1 MSIILVVVL
10 GGLLIF
16 MMFNS
21 SRKRKAQ
28 QQEMATKLG
37 VGAEVMTTF
46 GVFGTV
52 VSMDDDDNRL
62 VVETTPGTQLTLHKQ
77 AVGKIIEAAPS
88 SDFDD
93 AEIDIPD
100 DASSLTDDGH
110 VAEYGTYGE
119 AVDAQARQDDEY
131 TDSEYTDEDYSDSD
145 YSDANYGDSEL
156 SDDSQDSDEIVD
168 AQPVEGDFAEDE
180 ISDEPVDA
188 DVHDRNNESK

>member
-37 VGAEVMTTF
+37 PGAEIMTTF

-52 VSMDDDDNRL
+52 VSMDDTDNR
-62 VVETTPGTQLTLHKQ
+62 VVLETTPGTQLTVHKQ
-77 AVGKIIEAAPS
+77 AVGKILEAAPS
-88 SDFDD
+88 SEFGDED
-93 AEIDIPD
+93 IDVPD

-119 AVDAQARQDDEY
+119 AVDAQARRDDDETYDDEY
-131 TDSEYTDEDYSDSD
+131 DRNAEYEEE
-145 YSDANYGDSEL
+145 A
-156 SDDSQDSDEIVD
+156 VD
-168 AQPVEGDFAEDE
+168 AQPIDENEESYEDVDESTDDDSAEGYSESS
-180 ISDEPVDA
+180 SDEPVDA
-188 DVHDRNNESK
+188 EVRDRGNESQ

>member
-37 VGAEVMTTF
+37 PGAEIMTTF

-52 VSMDDDDNRL
+52 VSMDDTDNR
-62 VVETTPGTQLTLHKQ
+62 VVLETTPGTQLTVHKQ
-77 AVGKIIEAAPS
+77 AVGKILEAAPS

-93 AEIDIPD
+93 AEIDVPD
-100 DASSLTDDGH
+100 DASSLTEDGH

-119 AVDAQARQDDEY
+119 AVDAQARRDNDEDFDDEY
-131 TDSEYTDEDYSDSD
+131 AQNVED
-145 YSDANYGDSEL
+145 
-156 SDDSQDSDEIVD
+156 DEIVD
-168 AQPVEGDFAEDE
+168 AQPVDDSEEGNAYDEAEDAADDE
-180 ISDEPVDA
+180 ENLSDEPVDA
-188 DVHDRNNESK
+188 DVRDHGNESK

>member
-37 VGAEVMTTF
+37 VGAEIMTTF

-52 VSMDDDDNRL
+52 VSLDEEDNRL
-62 VVETTPGTQLTLHKQ
+62 VVETTPGTQLTVHKQ
-77 AVGKIIEAAPS
+77 AVGKILEAAPS

-93 AEIDIPD
+93 ADIDIPD
-100 DASSLTDDGH
+100 DASSLTDDGQ

-119 AVDAQARQDDEY
+119 AVDAQARREDDEY
-131 TDSEYTDEDYSDSD
+131 TDADGVEYASDDEYTDESYE
-145 YSDANYGDSEL
+145 GSE
-156 SDDSQDSDEIVD
+156 SDESGDVVADQGDNVD
-168 AQPVEGDFAEDE
+168 EYYEDE
-180 ISDEPVDA
+180 VGVDA
-188 DVHDRNNESK
+188 DVRDHGNESK